1 MDYAKLTAQ
10 ARQATEELLQAAH
23 LETGDIFVV
32 GCSSSEIMGGRIGK
46 DSSMEAAA
54 AVLAGVLPPL
64 QEQGVYLAAQC
75 CEHLNRSIV
84 IEREVAKANG
94 YQIVSAIPQPHAGGS
109 WATNC
114 WQRFNDP
121 VLVEEVRA
129 AAGMDIGGT
138 LIGMH
143 LRRVA
148 VPVRLSMD
156 HIGQAILLCAR
167 TRPPF
172 IGGSRAVYSQ
182 EGSAMIPE
190 AQKQQ
195 MAEAVAK
202 IRETMAAA
210 AKAAG
215 RDPAEVRLCAACKTR
230 TVEEVRYS
238 ADLPIDLF
246 GENHVQELV
255 EKTDANAYNGKPG
268 HFIGHLQTNKVNKVV
283 GRAALIQSV
292 DSTRLLDK
300 IDAAAARLGL
310 VQDILVEINIGEEAS
325 KSGVDAD
332 SLFPLLEAAAARE
345 HIRLRGLM
353 AIPPA
358 DADDTETRR
367 FFAQMRELL
376 ARADARHYDR
386 AQMDILSM
394 GMSHDYA
401 AAIAEGATIVRV
413 GTAIYGARDY
423 SKKA

>member
-10 ARQATEELLQAAH
+10 ARQAAEELLQAAH
-23 LETGDIFVV
+23 LENGDIFVV

-84 IEREVAKANG
+84 IEREAAKANG

-114 WQRFNDP
+114 WHRFNDP

-182 EGSAMIPE
+182 E
-190 AQKQQ
+190 
-195 MAEAVAK
+195 
-202 IRETMAAA
+202 
-210 AKAAG
+210 
-215 RDPAEVRLCAACKTR
+215 EV
-230 TVEEVRYS
+230 
-238 ADLPIDLF
+238 
-246 GENHVQELV
+246 Q
-255 EKTDANAYNGKPG
+255 
-268 HFIGHLQTNKVNKVV
+268 
-283 GRAALIQSV
+283 
-292 DSTRLLDK
+292 
-300 IDAAAARLGL
+300 
-310 VQDILVEINIGEEAS
+310 
-325 KSGVDAD
+325 
-332 SLFPLLEAAAARE
+332 
-345 HIRLRGLM
+345 
-353 AIPPA
+353 
-358 DADDTETRR
+358 
-367 FFAQMRELL
+367 
-376 ARADARHYDR
+376 
-386 AQMDILSM
+386 
-394 GMSHDYA
+394 
-401 AAIAEGATIVRV
+401 
-413 GTAIYGARDY
+413 
-423 SKKA
+423 